1 MFSKVAMVL
10 STSIKHKPWMM
21 IKSGQYNSWNNS
33 FRNLITPS
41 VASNT
46 SSLRPFTEVLEETQ
60 KKHISKQN
68 NGVEGQC
75 RKFLSALLPP
85 SQESLPPRTMEDSFI
100 QAIIP
105 IGSNPDVRLQ
115 YTSHIGGARLGR
127 LVQDMDNFAAVVVYK
142 YIDNPLQEPEGPSAY
157 AVVTARMDHLHIRED
172 IKNDADIKLVGHV
185 TWVGASSAE
194 VGVGME
200 QMDDGVW
207 KKVCEAKFVMVAR
220 DAATGTKSAPINPM
234 VVKTGDEE
242 ILFELGKKNIALRA
256 KADQDSLFKEPP
268 STIESNLIHN
278 MFLSTVDHKVRS
290 FAARVKPENSTWMTD
305 SKLKSVM
312 MCEPEH
318 KNDYNKIFGGLIM
331 EKCIDL
337 AFTNTWVFTGAVQVP
352 VCTHIDDV
360 IFLKAVEIGDLLY
373 FHSQVVF
380 THETLVQARV
390 SAEVLDRETK
400 RLKLTN
406 VLQVTF
412 KLPSEVPHVIPQSY
426 HEAMA
431 YLTGRRHFLI
441 SLENEGLLAKGMA
454 EKEMT
459 EVSKYTPLWM
469 LKELDTE
476 EHVFN
481 KHNVQDMLGED
492 TFMEAEIT
500 RDIRARESG
509 LLS

>member
-1 MFSKVAMVL
+1 MFSKVARKL

-21 IKSGQYNSWNNS
+21 KSVHYNFWNNS
-33 FRNLITPS
+33 FRNLLTPS
-41 VASNT
+41 VDSNT
-46 SSLRPFTEVLEETQ
+46 SSLKPFTVVLEETQ
-60 KKHISKQN
+60 KQHISKQN
-68 NGVEGQC
+68 NGVKGQC
-75 RKFLSALLPP
+75 REFLSALLPP

-100 QAIIP
+100 QALIP

-142 YIDNPLQEPEGPSAY
+142 YIDNPLQGPEGPSAH

-185 TWVGASSAE
+185 TWVGSSSAE

-200 QMDDGVW
+200 QMEEGVW

-220 DAATGTKSAPINPM
+220 DAATGTKSAPINPL
-234 VVKTGDEE
+234 VVKSEDEK
-242 ILFELGKKNIALRA
+242 ILFKLGKKNIASRA

-290 FAARVKPENSTWMTD
+290 FAARVKPENSNWMTD

-337 AFTNTWVFTGAVQVP
+337 AFTNTWVFTGAAQVP

-400 RLKLTN
+400 RLKLTS

-441 SLENEGLLAKGMA
+441 GLENEGLLAKGMA
-454 EKEMT
+454 EKEMI
-459 EVSKYTPLWM
+459 EVSKYTPHWT
-469 LKELDTE
+469 LKKLDTE

-481 KHNVQDMLGED
+481 KNNVQDMLEED